1 MQQDEKLQL
10 QSSLLLRFVQALK
23 SYRVFAHGP
32 RSCQATTHA
41 PTKVNRPISAL
52 QMVMGNRT
60 AENAVFL
67 LGLTI
72 SVLQSKIRLVHTL
85 RRKLRTG

>member
-52 QMVMGNRT
+52 VMGNRT
-60 AENAVFL
+60 AENAVFF

-72 SVLQSKIRLVHTL
+72 SALQSKIRLVHTL